1 MSFGTTRSIAAACK
15 TVDLIRGASMR
26 NGVIVAALVGCC
38 VALSAHAKDDLL
50 ETLAQKGVLTPEEY
64 QKLKDQRKSELTFSA
79 EDGLRISSA
88 DGNNSVQVG
97 TLQQLDFANYDED
110 GTDLS
115 DGSELR
121 RSRLAVSGVF
131 LKDWQYRVEYE
142 FAGTTSVTDAYV
154 AYTALKPLTITLG
167 QFKQPFGME
176 ALASDKNVTFM
187 ERGLPFYFIT
197 TRAPGAMVGT
207 SGANWSVNGGFFGEP
222 INNAQAGDEG
232 YGAVARVSYA
242 PWMEAN
248 RVVHFGL
255 AGLWR
260 KPTDEN
266 SSNTTGPK
274 FETVRFRAKPESNIL
289 AQRFVDTGEIRAVDT
304 YSLLGLEAAAQ
315 AGAASLQAEYH
326 LVQVKR
332 DSASTLDFSG
342 WYAQAAYTLT
352 GEARPYRGDRG
363 FFDGIRP
370 ARAFG
375 KDGWGA
381 FEVAARMSEI
391 DLTDRDIVGGRERNA
406 TVAFNWYLNPILK
419 FSANVVKVLDIDD
432 GPFDGQEPTAYQIR
446 LQVAL

>member
-1 MSFGTTRSIAAACK
+1 MRIRVAAAA
-15 TVDLIRGASMR
+15 VL
-26 NGVIVAALVGCC
+26 GCC
-38 VALSAHAKDDLL
+38 FAYTASAKDDLL
-50 ETLAQKGVLTPEEY
+50 DTLAQKGVLTAEEY
-64 QKLKDQRKSELTFSA
+64 QKLKEQRKSELTYSA
-79 EDGLRISSA
+79 DDGFRILSA
-88 DGNNSVQVG
+88 DGNNSLQVG
-97 TLQQLDFANYDED
+97 TLQQLDYANYDED
-110 GTDLS
+110 GTALS

-121 RSRLAVSGVF
+121 RSRLSVAGTF

-142 FAGTTSVTDAYV
+142 FAGTTAVTDAYV
-154 AYTALKPLTITLG
+154 AYTALKPVTITLG

-187 ERGLPFYFIT
+187 ERGLPFYFVT
-197 TRAPGAMVGT
+197 SRAPGAMVGT

-222 INNAQAGDEG
+222 ISNAQAGDEG
-232 YGAVARVSYA
+232 YGAVARISYA
-242 PWMEAN
+242 PWMESN
-248 RVVHFGL
+248 RVIHFGL
-255 AGLWR
+255 AGTWR

-266 SSNTTGPK
+266 STNATGPK
-274 FETVRFRAKPESNIL
+274 FETVRFRAKPESNVL
-289 AQRFVDTGEIRAVDT
+289 AQRFVDTGEIRDVDT

-363 FFDGIRP
+363 YFDGIRP

-381 FEVAARMSEI
+381 FEVAARISEI
-391 DLTDRDIVGGRERNA
+391 DLSDRDIVGGSERNA
-406 TVAFNWYLNPILK
+406 TFAFNWYLNPILK
-419 FSANVVKVLDIDD
+419 VSANVVKVLDIDG
-432 GPFDGQEPTAYQIR
+432 GPFDGQEPTVYQIR
-446 LQVAL
+446 MQLAL

>member
-1 MSFGTTRSIAAACK
+1 
-15 TVDLIRGASMR
+15 MR
-26 NGVIVAALVGCC
+26 HGFVVAALAGSLF
-38 VALSAHAKDDLL
+38 ALSAHAKDDLL

-64 QKLKDQRKSELTFSA
+64 QKLKEQRKSELTFSA

-97 TLQQLDFANYDED
+97 TLQQLDFAQYDED

-131 LKDWQYRVEYE
+131 LKDWQYRIEYE
-142 FAGTTSVTDAYV
+142 FAGATSVTDAYV

-187 ERGLPFYFIT
+187 ERGLPFAFVT

-207 SGANWSVNGGFFGEP
+207 SGANWSANGGFFGEP
-222 INNAQAGDEG
+222 VGNAQAGDEG
-232 YGAVARVSYA
+232 YGAVARVTYA
-242 PWMEAN
+242 PWLESN
-248 RVVHFGL
+248 RVMHLGL
-255 AGLWR
+255 AGTWR

-266 SSNTTGPK
+266 STNATGPQ
-274 FETVRFRAKPESNIL
+274 FETVRFRSKPESNIL
-289 AQRFVDTGEIRAVDT
+289 AQRFVDTGEIRDVDQ
-304 YSLLGLEAAAQ
+304 YRFEGFEVAGQ
-315 AGAASLQAEYH
+315 VGAASLQGEYH
-326 LVQVKR
+326 WVQVER
-332 DSASTLDFSG
+332 DDAATLDFSG

-352 GEARPYRGDRG
+352 GEARPYRADRG

-381 FEVAARMSEI
+381 FEVAARISEI
-391 DLTDRDIVGGRERNA
+391 DLTDNDILGGRERNA
-406 TVAFNWYLNPILK
+406 AVAFNWYLSPILK
-419 FSANVVKVLDIDD
+419 VSANVVKVLSIDG
-432 GPFDGQEPTAYQIR
+432 GPFDGQEPTTVQLR
-446 LQVAL
+446 LQLAL